1 MKPCISYQSILK
13 GWENKTQYTNHQM
26 NNAAKKQIYPK
37 KSQYISLEWMFDMI
51 VRNDSLTF
59 TKTVIATIIR
69 YEQ

>member
-1 MKPCISYQSILK
+1 
-13 GWENKTQYTNHQM
+13 M

-59 TKTVIATIIR
+59 TKTGIATIIW